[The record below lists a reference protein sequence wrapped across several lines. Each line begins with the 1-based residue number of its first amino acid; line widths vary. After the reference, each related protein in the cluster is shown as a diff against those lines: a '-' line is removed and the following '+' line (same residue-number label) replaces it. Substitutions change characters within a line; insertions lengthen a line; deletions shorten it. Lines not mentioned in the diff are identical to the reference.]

1 MGGIAAKV
9 LTRVGTGIVGGAA
22 AGAAGGFAVPAA
34 GTVLG
39 AVAGGAAIWVVTDYL
54 TLRADEYVNRDELQ
68 SETIKAVDESF
79 R

>member
-9 LTRVGTGIVGGAA
+9 LTRVGTGIVGAAA
-22 AGAAGGFAVPAA
+22 AGAAGGSAVPVV

-39 AVAGGAAIWVVTDYL
+39 AVAGGTVTWVVTDYL
-54 TLRADEYVNRDELQ
+54 MLRADEYVNRDELR
-68 SETIKAVDESF
+68 SEIIKAVDESF